1 MSDGYNF
8 KKTTIQENKLAD
20 WLRVPVTSDLQQ
32 IPGIGPANEIKLK
45 DGTGDDVVETCHQ
58 LIGKFLSFKGTGVTS
73 KEHCDA
79 FYYWLQ
85 AKGVNSGRNNV
96 VLAIAEK
103 TELFFPGTYD
113 PSVYND
119 AAEQ

>member
-32 IPGIGPANEIKLK
+32 IPGIGPAYELKLK
-45 DGTGDDVVETCHQ
+45 EGTGDDVVETCHQ

-79 FYYWLQ
+79 VRRPCPDPPP
-85 AKGVNSGRNNV
+85 A
-96 VLAIAEK
+96 
-103 TELFFPGTYD
+103 FFICDSAP
-113 PSVYND
+113 
-119 AAEQ
+119 AL